1 MWHDP
6 IIDRRPA
13 HYSCIDV
20 EDTRMAE
27 SVLEMASYLRTAT
40 VSFLRSHPEYTVEEA
55 AQAVRILETALR
67 AACGQ
72 RIQHHDPAAMP
83 EACQSRQ

>member
-1 MWHDP
+1 
-6 IIDRRPA
+6 
-13 HYSCIDV
+13 
-20 EDTRMAE
+20 MAE

-40 VSFLRSHPEYTVEEA
+40 VSFLRTHPEYTVEEA

-72 RIQHHDPAAMP
+72 RIQQQDQAATPPAYQP
-83 EACQSRQ
+83 R